1 MRLAIL
7 SLLCLAGISCARQQG
22 KVFPYNS
29 SYDLSATEQAALVR
43 KADAGDGAA
52 AARLSLYYAIF
63 QGDAESALLWLKRAA
78 TLGDVP
84 SQYNLGRELLR
95 QGNPREARLWLARA
109 AKAGDADARRVLAEE
124 LPAGR

>member
-1 MRLAIL
+1 M
-7 SLLCLAGISCARQQG
+7 
-22 KVFPYNS
+22 
-29 SYDLSATEQAALVR
+29 LVQ

-63 QGDAESALLWLKRAA
+63 QGDAESGLLWLKRAA
-78 TLGDVP
+78 ALGDVP

-109 AKAGDADARRVLAEE
+109 AKAGDADARRLLAEE
-124 LPAGR
+124 LPAGG